1 MKKFR
6 KLSRCL
12 AISLLCIITLFAMVS
27 CGGGSASEKGNT
39 WEGDGT
45 GKIVVSY
52 LTMINEPAEL
62 KKVESA
68 INAKTKAEL
77 GIEIEWLPI
86 SVTEQSKYTTL
97 IGGGTQIDLMCL
109 CLTDPRPYAEV
120 SMIKR
125 INDANIEKFAPNI
138 KNLCDDGYSLEVL
151 NERGDVIGFS
161 TLERQLGIGGSF
173 IVRKSDLEKVGL
185 AETYTDQKQI
195 SYSDLDVIFEALK
208 EEYPTSYPCGNV
220 SPVPGMF
227 MATDTM
233 GTDITL
239 KSSGVLNLSS
249 DINTTTIV
257 NFYEM
262 PEYKAYVEKMQEWNS
277 KGYINPDAL
286 TQGES
291 SINLFG
297 SGKSRGAYIDCWLSL
312 RDEYSTRVGEEV
324 VQLQLQE
331 PYYVAQTA
339 GNGNTWAVGG
349 TAKNPAAALRLM
361 DALMTD
367 QELMNMFQWGIEG
380 EHFEIVDNEVG
391 VITFPEGLTAGT
403 SGFYNTLGLYGNK
416 NLIYAFLTEGQ
427 TIEDIRAR
435 NEAEALIVNKAIT
448 RSSPANGFVY
458 DSSRMTNEIYAVEA
472 VIGQYAASVGV
483 GQSDKYDE
491 FISELKKAG
500 IEDIIADK
508 QSQFDAWRNSK

>member
-1 MKKFR
+1 MLKFKKFFKR
-6 KLSRCL
+6 FV
-12 AISLLCIITLFAMVS
+12 ATALCALTIAPMAA
-27 CGGGSASEKGNT
+27 CGGGGDKGAL

-52 LTMINEPAEL
+52 LTMITEPAEL

-68 INAKTKAEL
+68 INQKTKAEL

-97 IGGGTQIDLMCL
+97 IGGGTQIDLVCL
-109 CLTDPRPYAEV
+109 CLTDPRPYEEV

-125 INDANIEKFAPNI
+125 LSDANIEKFAPNI
-138 KNLCDDGYSLEVL
+138 KKLCDDGYSLEVL
-151 NERGDVIGFS
+151 NEKGDVIGFS

-173 IVRKSDLEKVGL
+173 IVRKSDLVKVGL
-185 AETYTDQKQI
+185 AETYTDQKAI
-195 SYSDLDVIFEALK
+195 TYSDLDTIFEALK
-208 EEYPTSYPCGNV
+208 EEYPNSYPCGNV
-220 SPVPGMF
+220 APVPGMF
-227 MATDTM
+227 MATDTL
-233 GTDITL
+233 GSDITA
-239 KSSGVLNLSS
+239 KSSGVLNLTS
-249 DINTTTIV
+249 DINSTTVV

-262 PEYKAYVEKMQEWNS
+262 PEYKAYVEKMQEWNG

-380 EHFEIVDNEVG
+380 EHFEIVDKEAG
-391 VITFPEGLTAGT
+391 VIKFPDGVNAGT
-403 SGFYNTLGLYGNK
+403 SGFYNTLGVYGDKNK
-416 NLIYAFLTEGQ
+416 VYAFLTEGQ
-427 TIEDIRAR
+427 TVEDIKNR
-435 NEAEALIVNKAIT
+435 NAIEATIVDKAIK

-472 VIGQYAASVGV
+472 VIGQYAASVGI
-483 GQSDKYDE
+483 GQSDKYNE

-500 IEDIIADK
+500 IDKIIADK
-508 QSQFDAWRNSK
+508 QSQFDAWRNAK